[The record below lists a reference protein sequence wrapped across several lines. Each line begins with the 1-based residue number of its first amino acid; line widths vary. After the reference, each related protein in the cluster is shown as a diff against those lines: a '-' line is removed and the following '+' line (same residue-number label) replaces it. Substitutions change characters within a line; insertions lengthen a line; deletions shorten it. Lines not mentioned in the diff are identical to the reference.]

1 MGRWGGHRFLGS
13 GNRWQHRVQKA
24 NRLLERHQSWIVL
37 GYRFLYGLRAVIPF
51 LIGATGYSF
60 RRFFLLS
67 CIGGIV
73 WSITITLAGIAFGK
87 IVLAV
92 LSDIQQYQFWVLGFI
107 GMIGILLWVIH
118 SSD

>member
-1 MGRWGGHRFLGS
+1 
-13 GNRWQHRVQKA
+13 
-24 NRLLERHQSWIVL
+24 LLERHQSWIVL

-51 LIGATGYSF
+51 LIVATGYSF

-87 IVLAV
+87 DLLIVLTEMK
-92 LSDIQQYQFWVLGFI
+92 QYQFWVLGLV
-107 GMIGILLWVIH
+107 GMIGIILWIVY